1 MSERLEEI
9 NRFLE
14 KLGQDYPA
22 ETDAFLNFMQKAESG
37 PALDMKTKELIN
49 VGISVSAQCEWCIAF
64 HVKNALEAGA
74 DVDEIMTAAF
84 MAVLMHGGPALMYM
98 MRVSEA
104 LKDFSA
110 TKRSDRVVS
119 ISTGTAAGPGAG

>member
-1 MSERLEEI
+1 MTMSGRLQEI
-9 NRFLE
+9 NVFLE
-14 KLGQDYPA
+14 RIGKDYPS
-22 ETDAFLNFMQKAESG
+22 ETEAFFNFMQKAEAG

-74 DVDEIMTAAF
+74 SRDEIMSAGF

-98 MRVSEA
+98 MRVAEA
-104 LKDFSA
+104 LDEFSDD
-110 TKRSDRVVS
+110 KS
-119 ISTGTAAGPGAG
+119 

>member
-1 MSERLEEI
+1 MTMAGRLEEI
-9 NRFLE
+9 QQFLH
-14 KLGQDYPA
+14 KLGKDYPS
-22 ETDAFLNFMQKAESG
+22 ETEAFLDFMQKAEAG

-74 DVDEIMTAAF
+74 KPDEIMTAGF

-98 MRVSEA
+98 MRLAEA
-104 LKDFSA
+104 LQEFAPA
-110 TKRSDRVVS
+110 TAS
-119 ISTGTAAGPGAG
+119 PG

>member
-1 MSERLEEI
+1 MNMSGRLKEI
-9 NRFLE
+9 NTFLE
-14 KLGQDYPA
+14 RIGKDYPS
-22 ETDAFLNFMQKAESG
+22 ETEAFFNFMQKAEAG

-74 DVDEIMTAAF
+74 SRDEIMSAGF

-98 MRVSEA
+98 MRMAEA
-104 LKDFSA
+104 LDEFSGG
-110 TKRSDRVVS
+110 KS
-119 ISTGTAAGPGAG
+119 

>member
-1 MSERLEEI
+1 MNMSGRLQEI
-9 NRFLE
+9 NAFLDRIG
-14 KLGQDYPA
+14 KDYPK
-22 ETDAFLNFMQKAESG
+22 ETEAFFNFMQTAEAG

-74 DVDEIMTAAF
+74 SRDEIMSAGF

-98 MRVSEA
+98 MRMAEA
-104 LKDFSA
+104 LDEFADAKS
-110 TKRSDRVVS
+110 
-119 ISTGTAAGPGAG
+119 

>member
-1 MSERLEEI
+1 MSMATRLNEI
-9 NRFLE
+9 EQFLDR
-14 KLGQDYPA
+14 LGKDYPS
-22 ETDAFLNFMQKAESG
+22 ETEAFFNFMQKAEAG

-74 DVDEIMTAAF
+74 SSDEIMTAGF

-98 MRVSEA
+98 MRLAEA
-104 LKDFSA
+104 LREFEP
-110 TKRSDRVVS
+110 V
-119 ISTGTAAGPGAG
+119 AA

>member
-1 MSERLEEI
+1 MTMVTRLKEI
-9 NRFLE
+9 QQFLDR
-14 KLGQDYPA
+14 LGTDYPS
-22 ETDAFLNFMQKAESG
+22 ETQAFFNFMHTAEAG

-74 DVDEIMTAAF
+74 SPDEIMTAGF

-98 MRVSEA
+98 MRVAEA
-104 LKDFSA
+104 LQEFA
-110 TKRSDRVVS
+110 T
-119 ISTGTAAGPGAG
+119 AEA